1 MTNNIDNPEYNK
13 NVIGFI
19 VDDAQNL
26 ATLSPE
32 MLSNIL
38 SFIVTIENDTHK
50 RQALNLVA
58 QYIISTM
65 SIHIL
70 SLMSSFQRNAALDD
84 IIDEHIKETLD
95 EVLPKAMRLLCNLH
109 NNIDIASL
117 CKLYTLCHITSSL
130 EVLFHDNGKE
140 ASLIQNSLYFLPE
153 MFFDE
158 IKEDMLLKQ

>member
-13 NVIGFI
+13 NVINFI

-38 SFIVTIENDTHK
+38 NFIVTIENNAHK
-50 RQALNLVA
+50 RQALSLVA

-65 SIHIL
+65 SLHIL

-117 CKLYTLCHITSSL
+117 YKLYTLCRITSSL
-130 EVLFHDNGKE
+130 EVLFNDNKEE
-140 ASLIQNSLYFLPE
+140 ASLTQNSLYFLPE

-158 IKEDMLLKQ
+158 IKEEMLLKQ

>member
-1 MTNNIDNPEYNK
+1 MTDNIATPEYNK

-26 ATLSPE
+26 ITLSPE

-38 SFIVTIENDTHK
+38 NFIVTIENNAHK
-50 RQALNLVA
+50 RQALSLVA

-65 SIHIL
+65 SLHIL

-84 IIDEHIKETLD
+84 IIDEHVKETLD

-117 CKLYTLCHITSSL
+117 YKLYTLCHITSIL
-130 EVLFHDNGKE
+130 KILFDDNDKE
-140 ASLIQNSLYFLPE
+140 ASLTQNSLYFLPE

-158 IKEDMLLKQ
+158 IK